1 MTNSFKTIVA
11 GITKK
16 NLNGEKIQTI
26 LKDYVEEYYDS
37 NRFDKDDYEYWS
49 NEEIELFEKEIYQY
63 ELEEEGTI
71 SLVPQPDNPYDPNA
85 IMVYHRY
92 MGMIGYIPK
101 SDNVKLAKYIS
112 DNDSLFKVKMK
123 LEGGPHKYYDES
135 CDSVRKST
143 GPYYIRLFI
152 TPLEDIQDKP
162 NRFPTTKSTVHKQE
176 HEIIDYKPK
185 INPSEY
191 KYDLFE
197 WLAMSDYPYHNKN
210 IKKQEPIQKVIP
222 KQENNNTNTKT
233 KEYKDPILYLTG
245 AIVFI
250 ILTIILIIS
259 KNYILSIIPIIMS
272 IFFIKLYLESKNK
285 DGKKWKNQYH

>member
-152 TPLEDIQDKP
+152 TPLEVIQDKP

-250 ILTIILIIS
+250 ILTIILIIT

-272 IFFIKLYLESKNK
+272 IFFIKIYLESKNK
-285 DGKKWKNQYH
+285 DGKK